1 MEKTLDSKFSV
12 RIEQSGDKGLV
23 EEKQKGRWTKWKL
36 RGKTEGKKVAW
47 TFLTLCRWNWPQ
59 KAGDGVS
66 PGSGNHSSQTREW
79 PDLPAAS
86 PCHYATVSTGEP
98 PESLKVFRLCQNGS
112 KPSSSKSHSVLYQ
125 TEDTLSFRESLLN
138 KLEQAEARVQALEAQ
153 VKIQKYSY
161 CVCFI
166 DLSNHCDA
174 LPFFNW
180 QQLEENSKLWGRQKQ
195 DLLTTLN
202 EYRHGFV
209 RTSAS
214 ILYNEPLVSWTATDL
229 FISPTL

>member
-1 MEKTLDSKFSV
+1 MV
-12 RIEQSGDKGLV
+12 QS
-23 EEKQKGRWTKWKL
+23 
-36 RGKTEGKKVAW
+36 
-47 TFLTLCRWNWPQ
+47 PQ
-59 KAGDGVS
+59 IM
-66 PGSGNHSSQTREW
+66 
-79 PDLPAAS
+79 
-86 PCHYATVSTGEP
+86 
-98 PESLKVFRLCQNGS
+98 
-112 KPSSSKSHSVLYQ
+112 KPHSVLYQ

-180 QQLEENSKLWGRQKQ
+180 LQLEENSKLWGRQKQ

-214 ILYNEPLVSWTATDL
+214 ILHNEPLVSWTAAALFMSPKLWRCVQLFFLKCSAPNVFCFLQKPVCVKKRTTGGGRSKRNDL
-229 FISPTL
+229 QMSCWTLNASDKVFSCNKCI